1 MKHIATTGFFDGV
14 HKGHRAVLE
23 KVMQEAQAQGKE
35 SMVITFWPHPRT
47 VLGQDAE
54 KLRLLNSVEE
64 KKRLLLGLGIQHIE
78 IIPFSHE
85 LAAMTTGEFF
95 DRYLKQQLNV
105 DHLVIGHDHRLGNR
119 AIDDFEAMKK
129 LSEPLGITV
138 ERVSAISYASF
149 FGPDTSVFVP
159 KNNTVSSTKIREALK
174 GGDVKSA
181 NECLGY
187 CYGLY
192 GVVVEGSKIGRT
204 LGFPTANMQLYEPL
218 KQLPADGVYAALVTV
233 ARREYRGV
241 MNVGVR
247 PTLRSAAGRVIETHI
262 FDFNE
267 DIYGQPIEVR
277 LVHRIREERRFNS
290 LEELKQQ
297 IAKDKDDSLLHF
309 EKLNAVNR
317 TSND

>member
-1 MKHIATTGFFDGV
+1 MKYVATTGFFDGV

-23 KVMQEAQAQGKE
+23 QVMRVAHAEGKE
-35 SMVITFWPHPRT
+35 SMVVTFWPHPRT

-64 KKRLLLGLGIQHIE
+64 KKRLLLGLGIQHIK

-95 DRYLKQQLNV
+95 DRYLKQELNV
-105 DHLVIGHDHRLGNR
+105 DHLVVGHDHRLGNR
-119 AIDDFEAMKK
+119 ALDDFEAMKK
-129 LSEPLGITV
+129 LGEPLGINV
-138 ERVSAISYASF
+138 ERVEAVAFSSF
-149 FGPDTSVFVP
+149 FGQDTSVFVP

-174 GGDVKSA
+174 GGDVNTA

-187 CYGLY
+187 LYGLQ
-192 GVVVEGSKIGRT
+192 GVVVEGHKIGRQM
-204 LGFPTANMQLYEPL
+204 GFPTANMQLYEPL
-218 KQLPADGVYAALVTV
+218 KQLPADGVYAVLATV

-247 PTLRSAAGRVIETHI
+247 PTLKSAPVRVIETHI
-262 FDFNE
+262 FNFDE

-277 LVHRIREERRFNS
+277 LVRRIREERRFNS
-290 LEELKQQ
+290 LDELKQQ
-297 IAKDKDDSLLHF
+297 IAKDKESSLHHF
-309 EKLNAVNR
+309 EKC
-317 TSND
+317 

>member
-1 MKHIATTGFFDGV
+1 MKHVATTGFFDGV

-23 KVMQEAQAQGKE
+23 KVVQEAQMQGKE
-35 SMVITFWPHPRT
+35 SMVVTFWPHPRT

-64 KKRLLLGLGIQHIE
+64 KKRLLLGVGIQHIE

-85 LAAMTTGEFF
+85 LAAMPTGEFF
-95 DRYLKQQLNV
+95 DRYLKQELNV

-119 AIDDFEAMKK
+119 ALDDFEAMKK
-129 LSEPLGITV
+129 LGAPLGITV
-138 ERVSAISYASF
+138 ERVGAVSFSSF
-149 FGPDTSVFVP
+149 FGQNTSVFVP

-174 GGDVKSA
+174 GGDVKTA

-187 CYGLY
+187 FYGLQ
-192 GVVVEGSKIGRT
+192 GVVVEGSKMGRQ

-218 KQLPADGVYAALVTV
+218 KQLPADGAYTVLVTV

-241 MNVGVR
+241 MNIGVR
-247 PTLRSAAGRVIETHI
+247 PTVKTSPIRVIETHI
-262 FDFNE
+262 LDFNE

-277 LVHRIREERRFNS
+277 LVQRIREERRFNS
-290 LEELKQQ
+290 LDELKQQ
-297 IAKDKDDSLLHF
+297 IAKDKADSLSYF
-309 EKLNAVNR
+309 EQC
-317 TSND
+317 

>member
-1 MKHIATTGFFDGV
+1 MKHVATTGFFDGV

-23 KVMQEAQAQGKE
+23 KVVREAQAQGKE
-35 SMVITFWPHPRT
+35 SMVVTFWPHPRT

-85 LAAMTTGEFF
+85 LAAMTTAEFF
-95 DRYLKQQLNV
+95 DRYLRQELNV
-105 DHLVIGHDHRLGNR
+105 DHLVVGHDHRLGNR
-119 AIDDFEAMKK
+119 AHDDFEAMKK
-129 LSEPLGITV
+129 LGAPLGITV
-138 ERVSAISYASF
+138 ERVEAVSFSSF
-149 FGPDTSVFVP
+149 FGQNTSVFVP

-174 GGDVKSA
+174 GGDVKTA
-181 NECLGY
+181 NEYLGY
-187 CYGLY
+187 QYGLQ
-192 GVVVEGSKIGRT
+192 GVVVEGSKMGRQ

-218 KQLPADGVYAALVTV
+218 KQLPADGVYAVLVTV

-247 PTLRSAAGRVIETHI
+247 PTLKTAPIRVIETHI
-262 FDFNE
+262 FDFDE

-277 LVHRIREERRFNS
+277 LVQRIREERRFNS
-290 LEELKQQ
+290 LDELKQQ
-297 IAKDKDDSLLHF
+297 IAKDKESSFPYF
-309 EKLNAVNR
+309 EKY
-317 TSND
+317 

>member
-1 MKHIATTGFFDGV
+1 MKHVATTGFFDGV

-23 KVMQEAQAQGKE
+23 KVIREAQAQGKE
-35 SMVITFWPHPRT
+35 SMVVTFWPHPRT

-64 KKRLLLGLGIQHIE
+64 KKRLLLGMGIQHIE

-95 DRYLKQQLNV
+95 DRYLKQELNI

-119 AIDDFEAMKK
+119 ALDDFEAMKK
-129 LSEPLGITV
+129 LGAPLGITV
-138 ERVSAISYASF
+138 ERVDAVSYSSF
-149 FGPDTSVFVP
+149 FGQDTSVFVP

-174 GGDVKSA
+174 GGDIQTA
-181 NECLGY
+181 NDCLGY
-187 CYGLY
+187 YYGLQ
-192 GVVVEGSKIGRT
+192 GVVVEGNKIGRQ

-233 ARREYRGV
+233 ARRDYRGV

-247 PTLRSAAGRVIETHI
+247 PTLKNAAVRVIETHI
-262 FDFNE
+262 FDFDE
-267 DIYGQPIEVR
+267 DIYGQPVEVR

-290 LEELKQQ
+290 LDELKQQ
-297 IAKDKDDSLLHF
+297 IAKDKENSLSYF
-309 EKLNAVNR
+309 EKC
-317 TSND
+317 

>member
-1 MKHIATTGFFDGV
+1 MKHVATTGFFDGV

-23 KVMQEAQAQGKE
+23 KVIHEAQVQGKE

-64 KKRLLLGLGIQHIE
+64 KKRLLLGLGVQHIE

-85 LAAMTTGEFF
+85 LAAMTTSEFF
-95 DRYLKQQLNV
+95 DRYLKQELHV

-119 AIDDFEAMKK
+119 ALDDFEAMKK
-129 LSEPLGITV
+129 LGAPLGITI
-138 ERVSAISYASF
+138 ERVEAVAYSSF
-149 FGPDTSVFVP
+149 FGQDTSVFVP

-174 GGDVKSA
+174 GGDVKTA
-181 NECLGY
+181 NDCLGY
-187 CYGLY
+187 HYGLQ
-192 GVVVEGSKIGRT
+192 GVVVEGNKVGRQ

-218 KQLPADGVYAALVTV
+218 KQLPADGVYAVLAIV

-241 MNVGVR
+241 MNIGVR
-247 PTLRSAAGRVIETHI
+247 PTLKSAPVRVIETHI
-262 FDFNE
+262 FNFDE

-277 LVHRIREERRFNS
+277 LVQRIREERRFNS
-290 LEELKQQ
+290 LDDLRQQ
-297 IAKDKDDSLLHF
+297 IAKDKENSFHHF
-309 EKLNAVNR
+309 EKC
-317 TSND
+317 